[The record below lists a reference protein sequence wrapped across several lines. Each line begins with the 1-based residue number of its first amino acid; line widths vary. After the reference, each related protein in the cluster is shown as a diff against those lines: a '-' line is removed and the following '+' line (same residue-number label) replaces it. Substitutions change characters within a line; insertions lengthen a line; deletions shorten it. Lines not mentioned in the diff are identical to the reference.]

1 MGEPIKPAFT
11 NFYKI
16 HSEKQPA
23 VHVKVTVQK
32 AQIQRNIYTGIN
44 REKETFKWFKIS
56 SIYLHFHW
64 VSVNL
69 AHILSSVL
77 PLHPPNVERP
87 RVVVVVRDAQ
97 SRVVRNHV
105 LVDRQDR
112 LRVRFDPR
120 YLPREH
126 PA

>member
-1 MGEPIKPAFT
+1 MKLA
-11 NFYKI
+11 
-16 HSEKQPA
+16 A
-23 VHVKVTVQK
+23 L
-32 AQIQRNIYTGIN
+32 
-44 REKETFKWFKIS
+44 
-56 SIYLHFHW
+56 YLHFHW

-87 RVVVVVRDAQ
+87 SVVVVVCDAQ
-97 SRVVRNHV
+97 PRVVRDHV

-120 YLPREH
+120 YLPRQH
-126 PA
+126 PARTDVSKIVCPKSAWRKEHRKYNEI